1 MREYKIVMIAF
12 DGNYFPTELT
22 VRVKAKC
29 LEDAIFSALFDKMRY
44 LDLDDAEDAKEEI
57 KEELGYNM
65 RSNEGIALAYNS
77 LLDRDNS
84 YYRLAKGY
92 LGKRKIFDVVIKEE
106 EIK

>member
-1 MREYKIVMIAF
+1 
-12 DGNYFPTELT
+12 
-22 VRVKAKC
+22 
-29 LEDAIFSALFDKMRY
+29 
-44 LDLDDAEDAKEEI
+44 
-57 KEELGYNM
+57 M